1 MYNFYTLMAYTI
13 VDTSN
18 LPLSAGGEVPPF
30 KVLDSSDEWVYST
43 CTEEEAQEWIDN
55 Q

>member
-1 MYNFYTLMAYTI
+1 MAYTI

-30 KVLDSSDEWVYST
+30 KILDSSNNWVESA
-43 CTEEEAQEWIDN
+43 CSEEEAQEWIDK

>member
-1 MYNFYTLMAYTI
+1 MAYTI
-13 VDTSN
+13 VDTTN
-18 LPLSAGGEVPPF
+18 LPLSAGGQVPPF
-30 KVLDSSDEWVYST
+30 KILDSSNVWVYST

>member
-1 MYNFYTLMAYTI
+1 MSYTV

-18 LPLSAGGEVPPF
+18 LPLSAGGEAPPF
-30 KVLDSSDEWVYST
+30 KILDESSKWVMSA
-43 CTEEEAQEWIDN
+43 CSEADAQEWIDN